1 MKLKDIYA
9 LSSTPEFGVNAQ
21 YQSFNRAWFEDIL
34 ELRFH
39 TQELDEDRLA
49 AAGRLTVGTL
59 VSMCDDDGE
68 RGSDVTVL
76 ALDGVCFALHGT
88 GGENKE
94 TSYMLVTDVKR
105 YQSAQAHVR
114 EFLIPASSPFY
125 DIASVEDDRSLEEL
139 FGFYYQDMADAARTR
154 VKEEFGDQAH
164 AVLANEADERAE
176 GYILTR
182 GSRVLP
188 TPAGEMVNSVIVGYQ
203 FDGEPAPYLRR
214 GNTLLEKQGVY
225 DDPLA
230 AVWKQSITHIREWYL
245 YFPVKQAAAGVG
257 IVRV

>member
-9 LSSTPEFGVNAQ
+9 LSSTPVFGVTAS
-21 YQSFNRAWFEDIL
+21 YQDFNRAWFENIL

-39 TQELDEDRLA
+39 TQELDEDALA
-49 AAGRLTVGTL
+49 GAGRLTAGTL

-76 ALDGVCFALHGT
+76 AFDGVPFALHGT
-88 GGENKE
+88 GGENKD
-94 TSYMLVTDVKR
+94 TSYMLVTDVSI
-105 YQSAQAHVR
+105 YQSAESHVR
-114 EFLIPASSPFY
+114 DFLIPASGQFY
-125 DIASVEDDRSLEEL
+125 DVASVDEDRSLEEL

-154 VKEEFGDQAH
+154 VQEHFGDQAVE
-164 AVLANEADERAE
+164 VLANEAAERAE

-182 GSRVLP
+182 GSRVLHAP
-188 TPAGEMVNSVIVGYQ
+188 TEQMVNSIIVGYQ
-203 FDGEPAPYLRR
+203 FEGEPAPYLRR

-230 AVWKQSITHIREWYL
+230 AVWKQGITHIREWYL
-245 YFPVKQAAAGVG
+245 YLPVKQAAAGAT

>member
-9 LSSTPEFGVNAQ
+9 LSSTPEFGVNAE
-21 YQSFNRAWFEDIL
+21 YQSFNNAWFENIL

-39 TQELDEDRLA
+39 TQELDENGLA
-49 AAGRLTVGTL
+49 AAGRLTAGTL

-76 ALDGVCFALHGT
+76 ALDGVPFALHGT
-88 GGENKE
+88 GGENKD
-94 TSYMLVTDVKR
+94 TSYMLVTDVGL
-105 YQSAQAHVR
+105 YQSAEAHVR
-114 EFLIPASSPFY
+114 EFLIPVRSQFY
-125 DIASVEDDRSLEEL
+125 DVASADDDRSLEEL

-154 VKEEFGDQAH
+154 VQEHFGEQAST
-164 AVLANEADERAE
+164 VLANEAPERAE

-182 GSRVLP
+182 GSRVLRSP
-188 TPAGEMVNSVIVGYQ
+188 TEEMVDSIIVGYQ

-214 GNTLLEKQGVY
+214 GNTLLEKQGIY

-230 AVWKQSITHIREWYL
+230 AIWKQSITHIREWYV
-245 YFPVKQAAAGVG
+245 YFPVKQAAAGAA